1 MLWLRDIFHLTH
13 WPLNL
18 IRAVLPIM
26 LISHIPMVLRQISV
40 PVSLKLFLVD
50 IVIWGGSDKMSM
62 IFCFLFFF
70 LPWFL
75 HRIFANTITI
85 LIPNLFSC
93 DQITSMQDRKQAFY
107 LPNLMIPNIPI
118 SKYLLFNPGFRMNNI
133 PIHKKWFSI
142 QLGRS
147 KKLFHSVMAEEE
159 NITQQIIPYEYIQKL
174 MMIWNI
180 FHTILEFFL
189 SFHRALNFEFQNFEF
204 HWLLC
209 KKVSEIQNFHCILNF
224 TEFWH

>member
-1 MLWLRDIFHLTH
+1 M
-13 WPLNL
+13 
-18 IRAVLPIM
+18 
-26 LISHIPMVLRQISV
+26 

-62 IFCFLFFF
+62 IFCFVLFF

-85 LIPNLFSC
+85 ILIPNLFSC
-93 DQITSMQDRKQAFY
+93 DQITSMHDRKWAIIMFFY
-107 LPNLMIPNIPI
+107 LPNLMIPNIPV
-118 SKYLLFNPGFRMNNI
+118 SKYLLFNPRFRMNNN

-142 QLGRS
+142 QSGRS

-159 NITQQIIPYEYIQKL
+159 NITQQIIPYEYIQKR

-180 FHTILEFFL
+180 FHTILEFFFIF
-189 SFHRALNFEFQNFEF
+189 SQ
-204 HWLLC
+204 
-209 KKVSEIQNFHCILNF
+209 SS
-224 TEFWH
+224 EFWISKFWISLTFL